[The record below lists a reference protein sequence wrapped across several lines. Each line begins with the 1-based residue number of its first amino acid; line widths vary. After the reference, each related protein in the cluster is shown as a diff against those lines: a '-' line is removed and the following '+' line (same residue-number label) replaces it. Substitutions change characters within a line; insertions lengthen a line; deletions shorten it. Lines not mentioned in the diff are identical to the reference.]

1 MQTEIKTSD
10 RYRVLL
16 APLLLLAIMLLG
28 AGCGTTSLNNYRASL
43 QNPSAAGVNTR
54 DWKIQHDLFSGNT
67 QQGQESWE
75 DD

>member
-1 MQTEIKTSD
+1 MQAKIKALD
-10 RYRVLL
+10 RWRVFL
-16 APLLLLAIMLLG
+16 APLLFLAIMLLG
-28 AGCGTTSLNNYRASL
+28 TGCGTTSLNNYRASL

-67 QQGQESWE
+67 QQGKEGWE